1 MSIKFKFILGLVLW
15 TFLFASTSYSQNIET
30 VVKTCRLDTFCDA
43 LVNATPEET
52 PKEIAESN
60 PCFRKKLKACFGAT
74 TRGGVWWG
82 SNDLDFTKIIL
93 YGNFCGW
100 RNLARNPDGSELDW
114 KNEKG
119 VLLATKAL
127 PAIDS
132 LDEICKEHD
141 IKYFTAPYEICEA
154 DNEFIQKIQT
164 LVWNT
169 KDPLTKNA
177 REVAMAMSGA
187 ISRNKDTCQA
197 ISWMKRRHIW

>member
-82 SNDLDFTKIIL
+82 HSPRK
-93 YGNFCGW
+93 
-100 RNLARNPDGSELDW
+100 P
-114 KNEKG
+114 
-119 VLLATKAL
+119 
-127 PAIDS
+127 S
-132 LDEICKEHD
+132 LTTH
-141 IKYFTAPYEICEA
+141 TAYLEA
-154 DNEFIQKIQT
+154 FE
-164 LVWNT
+164 
-169 KDPLTKNA
+169 
-177 REVAMAMSGA
+177 M
-187 ISRNKDTCQA
+187 
-197 ISWMKRRHIW
+197 RH

>member
-1 MSIKFKFILGLVLW
+1 MVLANITFITL
-15 TFLFASTSYSQNIET
+15 SHSQEIDK
-30 VVKTCRLDTFCDA
+30 VVKLCRLDTFCDA
-43 LVNATPEET
+43 LASATPEET

-60 PCFRKKLKACFGAT
+60 PCFRKKLKACFGAA
-74 TRGGVWWG
+74 TRGGLWWG
-82 SNDLDFTKIIL
+82 SNDLDFTKINL

-114 KNEKG
+114 KNEKE
-119 VLLATKAL
+119 VLAATKAL

-141 IKYFTAPYEICEA
+141 IKYFTAPYAICEA
-154 DNEFIQKIQT
+154 DKIFIQKIQT
-164 LVWNT
+164 LVWNA
-169 KDPLTKNA
+169 KDPLSKNA

-187 ISRNKDTCQA
+187 IARNKETCKA